1 MIIPVYDSSEEE
13 IGSSTRFPVPSTMKP
28 SISSSSGTPYI
39 VPEISVKLTD
49 VGFLKGFNVDFWLML
64 GSIFVG
70 VWLIFRALEV
80 MKGKYPYL
88 WLCLN
93 RGFCCIAMKTQKQY
107 FWHVY
112 VKFQE

>member
-28 SISSSSGTPYI
+28 SISSSSGMPYI

-64 GSIFVG
+64 GCLV
-70 VWLIFRALEV
+70 
-80 MKGKYPYL
+80 YL
-88 WLCLN
+88 GLSTHLSCHFFSHFFLFNLFFLLASCLLFLHKAFPN
-93 RGFCCIAMKTQKQY
+93 SSFNIELWSR
-107 FWHVY
+107 
-112 VKFQE
+112 